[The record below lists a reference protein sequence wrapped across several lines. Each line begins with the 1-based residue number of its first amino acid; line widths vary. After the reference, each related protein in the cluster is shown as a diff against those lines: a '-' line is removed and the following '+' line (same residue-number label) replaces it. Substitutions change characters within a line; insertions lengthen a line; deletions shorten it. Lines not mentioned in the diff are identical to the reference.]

1 MTRISPAT
9 VAPSLSPTGEMNP
22 PRATRETATHRGRI
36 MTRLPVLAA
45 SLFALVSCGPSVPE
59 DLMDRETFID
69 AYVELR
75 VAALSTD
82 SQRVAASDRDSILD
96 RNGISGDDLLRFVE
110 FHGEDLE
117 FMRDVWND
125 VELRLDRP
133 PEPTP
138 AEEADA
144 SDAPDGAERSGEADG
159 RDGAD
164 AAAPDAAAPGAAG
177 RADRPG

>member
-1 MTRISPAT
+1 
-9 VAPSLSPTGEMNP
+9 MNP
-22 PRATRETATHRGRI
+22 PRATRRTATRRCRI
-36 MTRLPVLAA
+36 LRNPVVVA
-45 SLFALVSCGPSVPE
+45 SLFALVSCGPSAPE
-59 DLMDRETFID
+59 DLIDRETFVD

-75 VAALSTD
+75 VAALDTD

-138 AEEADA
+138 AEEADGSVG
-144 SDAPDGAERSGEADG
+144 SDEPAGSEGSNARAEGSNAPH
-159 RDGAD
+159 
-164 AAAPDAAAPGAAG
+164 
-177 RADRPG
+177 